1 VKKVVAG
8 NDDTTRG
15 VQRSNKKN
23 TRNKKIITAQAIA
36 ITFRIIDMAWSLIM
50 TFPWEILFRDVAN
63 ITITRVYVVDNNI
76 KTNRSGISRV
86 SLNNPSPI
94 L

>member
-8 NDDTTRG
+8 DDDTTRG

-50 TFPWEILFRDVAN
+50 TFPWEI
-63 ITITRVYVVDNNI
+63 
-76 KTNRSGISRV
+76 
-86 SLNNPSPI
+86 
-94 L
+94 